1 MKTSVKQQQQILY
14 NFTDVLRHG
23 EAKIITGKSNQRT
36 EAESTLEPVLG
47 VQNNEREEAE
57 EEAEN

>member
-23 EAKIITGKSNQRT
+23 EAKIITENQRNRSKVNSRT
-36 EAESTLEPVLG
+36 RFGGSE
-47 VQNNEREEAE
+47 NNEREEE
-57 EEAEN
+57 ETK